1 MLIMEAVLKR
11 QMEEMTGDEIKE
23 IFRRDYIRRLTRYK
37 MIDDSYRRKYNM
49 DFDEFEKTNVVSKQ
63 NYTFEIESDAQE
75 WELSIDGLK
84 MIEKKLKELMY
95 GD

>member
-1 MLIMEAVLKR
+1 MEAVLKR

-63 NYTFEIESDAQE
+63 NYTFEVESDAQE